1 MQRKCPAKIFAIL
14 VLRILILVEYYRLV
28 NHSIALYLALVIA
41 AIFYRIMPKFEAL
54 IGYSS

>member
-14 VLRILILVEYYRLV
+14 VLRILRMVEYCRLV
-28 NHSIALYLALVIA
+28 NHSIAYYLALVIA
-41 AIFYRIMPKFEAL
+41 AIFYRIMPKVEAL